1 MESRPRLAT
10 RLRFRRCL
18 FFSLTPYAVG
28 TSSGD
33 QSAASAGGFIAV
45 VTVVLLASL
54 LTAAVE
60 GQGSGLFAAGDS
72 VGSGHGRRGVL
83 GATPYVGQRAVRM
96 VSTPVL
102 LILALLKE
110 ESS

>member
-1 MESRPRLAT
+1 M
-10 RLRFRRCL
+10 
-18 FFSLTPYAVG
+18 G

-33 QSAASAGGFIAV
+33 QPAASAGGGIAV
-45 VTVVLLASL
+45 VTVVLVASL

-83 GATPYVGQRAVRM
+83 VATPHVGQRAVRM
-96 VSTPVL
+96 VSASVL
-102 LILALLKE
+102 FILALLKE

>member
-1 MESRPRLAT
+1 MP
-10 RLRFRRCL
+10 
-18 FFSLTPYAVG
+18 
-28 TSSGD
+28 
-33 QSAASAGGFIAV
+33 GGGIAV

-83 GATPYVGQRAVRM
+83 VATPHVGQRAVRM
-96 VSTPVL
+96 VSASVL
-102 LILALLKE
+102 FILALLKE